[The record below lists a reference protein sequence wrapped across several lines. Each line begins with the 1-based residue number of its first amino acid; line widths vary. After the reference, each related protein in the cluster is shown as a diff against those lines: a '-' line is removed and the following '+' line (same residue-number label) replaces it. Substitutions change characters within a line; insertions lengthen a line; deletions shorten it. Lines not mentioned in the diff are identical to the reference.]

1 MDAKP
6 EQDVAA
12 AARRRKFD
20 RVRLLNE
27 EMDRLTADVD
37 QRVASVLNKA
47 SFLAV
52 AAGVIIAA
60 SVAQLWTVLPWIGV
74 LALGFACVGLLCAT
88 VALRPGRRVG
98 LVAQRLADLYL
109 DSELYA
115 STIERQLVR
124 QKANIIS
131 AREADLI
138 ARAQWVAAGS
148 TALLVSVAALTIVF
162 ATQTLGG

>member
-6 EQDVAA
+6 EHEIV
-12 AARRRKFD
+12 AARRRQFD

-27 EMDRLTADVD
+27 EMDRLTIDVD
-37 QRVASVLNKA
+37 QRAASVSSKA

-52 AAGVIIAA
+52 AAGVIIGA

-88 VALRPGRRVG
+88 VALRPGRRIG

-115 STIERQLVR
+115 AAIETQLVR
-124 QKANIIS
+124 QKADVIS
-131 AREADLI
+131 ARESDLI
-138 ARAQWVAAGS
+138 KRARWVAAGS